1 MADDL
6 NVRPLRAR
14 SITAALGVYLFSLS
28 LWMGGLIVLGA
39 IVAPT
44 VFRIVPAPSSADAM
58 TIVFRKFDAVAISCA
73 LVCLFAEA
81 VMAWRGGKATRLDLV
96 RSVTLVVASACAIT
110 VGAWLSPAIQ
120 ALHRSG
126 AIRSFGPDGTALERL
141 HRIAE
146 STAKA
151 ELFFLAAVLVLTLLR
166 ARRPT

>member
-1 MADDL
+1 MSV
-6 NVRPLRAR
+6 VRPR
-14 SITAALGVYLFSLS
+14 SVTAALAVYFFALS
-28 LWMGGLIVLGA
+28 LWMGGLLVLGA

-44 VFRIVPAPSSADAM
+44 VFHIVPAPSSADAM

-81 VMAWRGGKATRLDLV
+81 VLAWRGGKGTRQDV
-96 RSVTLVVASACAIT
+96 ARSLSVALASACAIT

-126 AIRSFGPDGTALERL
+126 AIRNFGADGLELERL

-146 STAKA
+146 SMAKI
-151 ELFFLAAVLVLTLLR
+151 ELALLAAVLVLTLLR

>member
-1 MADDL
+1 MAADPE
-6 NVRPLRAR
+6 VRPR
-14 SITAALGVYLFSLS
+14 SVTAALAVYLFALA
-28 LWMGGLIVLGA
+28 LWLGGLVVLGA

-81 VMAWRGGKATRLDLV
+81 ALAWRGGKATRLDVV
-96 RSVTLVVASACAIT
+96 RSVTLVGASGCAIT

-120 ALHRSG
+120 NLHRSG
-126 AIRSFGPDGTALERL
+126 AVRNFGPDGTELERL

-146 STAKA
+146 STAKI
-151 ELFFLAAVLVLTLLR
+151 ELAFLTAVLVFTLLR

>member
-1 MADDL
+1 MAL
-6 NVRPLRAR
+6 ARPR
-14 SITAALGVYLFSLS
+14 SVTAALGVYFFALS
-28 LWMGGLIVLGA
+28 LWMGGLLVLGA

-81 VMAWRGGKATRLDLV
+81 MLAWRGGKASRQDLV
-96 RSVTLVVASACAIT
+96 RSLSVALATACAIT

-126 AIRSFGPDGTALERL
+126 AVRNVGADGLELERL

-146 STAKA
+146 STAKIEVA
-151 ELFFLAAVLVLTLLR
+151 LLAAVLVLTLLR